1 MPPAHRNA
9 HGKRNEADSHHR
21 KIRERRDAARRKEA
35 RGIANGAVC
44 FGCSIGGQ
52 DFQERIINFPC
63 HSGGP
68 CQPLPIRPTQIP
80 RTTTT
85 ILLAISFDSA
95 RAPPSLLLRSDPHG
109 ERGDFANKQPE
120 PILPSPPLPPARRG
134 AAFLLFEAHTDPSI
148 SAPVIKHNRSTFGIR
163 YIYVMEL
170 SLVSVRT
177 TPRRNAEGRV
187 YVGVCIGIRTIS

>member
-1 MPPAHRNA
+1 MPPARRNA

-21 KIRERRDAARRKEA
+21 KIRERRGAARRGGKR
-35 RGIANGAVC
+35 RGGSRNGAVC

-95 RAPPSLLLRSDPHG
+95 RAPPSLLLRPNPHG

-120 PILPSPPLPPARRG
+120 PIPPSSPLPPSLPS
-134 AAFLLFEAHTDPSI
+134 AA
-148 SAPVIKHNRSTFGIR
+148 APRFYSSRHIPTRQ
-163 YIYVMEL
+163 YQPL
-170 SLVSVRT
+170 
-177 TPRRNAEGRV
+177 
-187 YVGVCIGIRTIS
+187 

>member
-1 MPPAHRNA
+1 MILLISRHYTVSNKGRHLKGRLRHIDATGASERSREK
-9 HGKRNEADSHHR
+9 KRSRFSSSENKRTS
-21 KIRERRDAARRKEA
+21 RRGAARRGGKR
-35 RGIANGAVC
+35 RGGSRNGAVC

-95 RAPPSLLLRSDPHG
+95 RAPPSLLLRPNPHG

-120 PILPSPPLPPARRG
+120 PIPPSSPLSPSLPSAAAPRFSSSRHIPTRQYQPL
-134 AAFLLFEAHTDPSI
+134 
-148 SAPVIKHNRSTFGIR
+148 
-163 YIYVMEL
+163 
-170 SLVSVRT
+170 
-177 TPRRNAEGRV
+177 
-187 YVGVCIGIRTIS
+187 